1 MSREMKTGEKFLD
14 DSGLLVLNG
23 FGAELQMMMRLLSS
37 GLLEHGMGFDQSTHQ
52 GYSPVKGPIESR
64 SHMHIVYSNP
74 QPAIPRTGLYR
85 GQTLNGAPFTVV
97 RDVGRIGLGRKDNKR
112 GASVER
118 PLPRHHLI
126 LPKLSA
132 QSRHLKLGTYLG

>member
-1 MSREMKTGEKFLD
+1 
-14 DSGLLVLNG
+14 
-23 FGAELQMMMRLLSS
+23 
-37 GLLEHGMGFDQSTHQ
+37 
-52 GYSPVKGPIESR
+52 
-64 SHMHIVYSNP
+64 MHIVYSNP

-97 RDVGRIGLGRKDNKR
+97 HDVGRIGLGGKDSKR

-132 QSRHLKLGTYLG
+132 QNRHLKLGTYLG